1 MAIDLDHQVVAL
13 VLDMAA
19 GLESDLKVSTGLYA
33 GVETAS
39 QAGGTINS
47 TLSMA
52 IDSARLETVSLN
64 AGAAVDSDGVLALAA
79 FVSGRTMVLDL
90 GAVAVMD

>member
-1 MAIDLDHQVVAL
+1 M
-13 VLDMAA
+13 
-19 GLESDLKVSTGLYA
+19 
-33 GVETAS
+33 
-39 QAGGTINS
+39 

-52 IDSARLETVSLN
+52 TDSARLETVSLN

-90 GAVAVMD
+90 GEVAVMD